1 MKFNKKF
8 NKPSWLLFGFLLL
21 GAFVFL
27 VACSGGTPKSE
38 SAPKEKFPEGPV
50 KIILTHD
57 VGSTIDVSMR
67 GFAPYFQEALG
78 VPVVV
83 ENMPGAGGSKA
94 RDFVFQAEPDGY
106 TLLASNFPSTQLG
119 ELTKPSKYKTLEFTH
134 IASIFGNN
142 WKAIAVKADSPYRTF
157 NDLLEASKT
166 KELAI
171 GASGGV
177 GSSSHLQSVL
187 LQKIGL
193 KHRYVPFNGT
203 AEAMTA
209 LLGGQVSA
217 LFNDHVGLLRFK
229 DQIRILALHSPER
242 LPELPDVPT
251 LKELGYEGLE
261 IPFLTGLFAPPGLP
275 KERLAILEEAVKK
288 AVDNPA
294 FQDWAKKSENFI
306 QYMNSE
312 EFYKTSQALYNQM
325 APLAPLLKGGQ

>member
-1 MKFNKKF
+1 MKLHR
-8 NKPSWLLFGFLLL
+8 STCLAFGSLLL
-21 GAFVFL
+21 IALL
-27 VACSGGTPKSE
+27 VLIACSGR
-38 SAPKEKFPEGPV
+38 APSPEAPGAKERFPEGPV

-57 VGSTIDVSMR
+57 VGSSIDVSMR

-83 ENMPGAGGSKA
+83 ENMAGAGGSKA

-134 IASIFGNN
+134 IASIFGHN
-142 WKAIAVKADSPYRTF
+142 WKAIAVKADSPYKTF
-157 NDLLEASKT
+157 NDLMEASKV

-203 AEAMTA
+203 AETMAA
-209 LLGGQVSA
+209 LLGGQIEAA
-217 LFNDHVGLLRFK
+217 LNDHVGLLRFK
-229 DQIRILALHSPER
+229 DQVRFLALHATER

-261 IPFLTGLFAPPGLP
+261 IPFLTGLFAPPGLS
-275 KERLAILEEAVKK
+275 KERLGVLEEAVKK

-294 FQDWAKKSENFI
+294 FQDWSKKSENFI

-312 EFYKTSQALYNQM
+312 EFLKTSKALYDQM
-325 APLAPLLKGGQ
+325 VPLAPLLKGGQ